1 MNPADTFEANPI
13 ITHENRPDF
22 GNSHRHAE
30 VAPFAPPDRM
40 RKLRPNRRNTIL
52 VIHEDQSTRDRIVET
67 LDTEGFMGIPAESAE
82 DAMRYLQ
89 SGGEARVI
97 LLDERTDWTAF
108 RRAQQNDARLADI
121 PVMAISPLQGSSAM
135 YAPRGRVDVATL
147 VVIVRHL
154 CSSSSHT
161 ATAVRARPGSRR

>member
-1 MNPADTFEANPI
+1 
-13 ITHENRPDF
+13 
-22 GNSHRHAE
+22 
-30 VAPFAPPDRM
+30 M

-67 LDTEGFMGIPAESAE
+67 LDTEGFMGMPAESAE

-154 CSSSSHT
+154 CSSGSHGST
-161 ATAVRARPGSRR
+161 ATAVRARPGSPR